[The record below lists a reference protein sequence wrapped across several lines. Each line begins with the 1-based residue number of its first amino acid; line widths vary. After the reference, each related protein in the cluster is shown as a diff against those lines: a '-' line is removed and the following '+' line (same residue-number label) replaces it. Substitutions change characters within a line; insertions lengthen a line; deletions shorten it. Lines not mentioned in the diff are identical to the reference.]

1 AKAEGGRDHNHAS
14 LAQTTPIQTKRREER
29 MKVSTSSSDP
39 LEGARSA
46 KKEAIRIVPMLE
58 TFINDPET
66 LDNKVVNISW
76 K

>member
-1 AKAEGGRDHNHAS
+1 
-14 LAQTTPIQTKRREER
+14 